1 MGKKS
6 KSVTPP
12 APDAGAEMTVTEV
25 ARNFSAVVD
34 RVRHGGERFILT
46 KGGISVAE
54 LRPPPA
60 TRIVTGADL
69 ARRLAT
75 IPHLGAA
82 AADALG
88 TDIDDAR
95 EAAGRVGGDPW
106 G

>member
-6 KSVTPP
+6 KSALPP
-12 APDAGAEMTVTEV
+12 ASDAGEMTVTDV

-69 ARRLAT
+69 AKRLAT
-75 IPHLGAA
+75 IPHLGTVV
-82 AADALG
+82 ADELG
-88 TDIDDAR
+88 ADIDDAR